1 MENTCKFYI
10 HKEREM
16 RKEWKYYQFLD
27 HFQQEA
33 DHDLD
38 NDHHLVDFREEK
50 QGQMESF
57 RNFQQ
62 IHLEKGADATIHLL
76 LWWAVQLR
84 VLVLVNLNDL

>member
-1 MENTCKFYI
+1 MEKKESKTRVGFI
-10 HKEREM
+10 HSQGNGDGKGM
-16 RKEWKYYQFLD
+16 KALSVSGTLSAGKDY
-27 HFQQEA
+27 
-33 DHDLD
+33 DLY

-76 LWWAVQLR
+76 L
-84 VLVLVNLNDL
+84 